1 MFKIKQQ
8 SSPYFK
14 SMETKYSIKDL
25 EHLSGVKAHTL
36 RIWEQRYGF
45 IKPQRTQTN
54 IRYYCDE
61 DLKMLLNAAVL
72 LKSGM
77 KISQVSKLSHEDLR
91 SKVLEEA
98 QYKGDLESQLNSLK
112 LAMLDL
118 DEDLFNRVLNASLVR
133 IGAEET
139 FSKLVAALIYDIG
152 VLWQTNA
159 ISIAHEHFVTNLLK
173 QKLFATIDQLVVP
186 RHPQLKTYVLY
197 LPEDELHELGLL
209 YIHYK
214 LLKEGHR
221 SVFFGQSLPWP
232 FLKEICEKMKP
243 DVFVSFFTIH
253 PATENINTY
262 FTNVLD
268 LLGDKAPVFHISGY
282 QTKDWEMNAAFQSKI
297 QVHENLEHLLKVLKN
312 DQ

>member
-1 MFKIKQQ
+1 
-8 SSPYFK
+8 
-14 SMETKYSIKDL
+14 METKYSIKDL

-133 IGAEET
+133 VGAEET

-173 QKLFATIDQLVVP
+173 QKLFSTIDQLVV
-186 RHPQLKTYVLY
+186 QKNAQQKTYVLY

-214 LLKEGHR
+214 FLKDGHR

-232 FLKEICEKMKP
+232 FLKEICDKLQP
-243 DVFVSFFTIH
+243 DFFISFFTIH

-262 FTNVLD
+262 FSNVFE
-268 LLGDKAPVFHISGY
+268 LLGGAAPVFHLSGY
-282 QTKDWEMNAAFQSKI
+282 QTREWDVPVDFQSKVV
-297 QVHENLEHLLKVLKN
+297 VHENIEQLLLTLKSAEA
-312 DQ
+312 DIKIS